1 MDNPPSTPSSGAIG
15 PSQSIQSHSSE
26 SSQVKEPLKGKLDRH
41 EVTALDGNKVEKKL
55 ADSPKE
61 SRKAKAWKGFKDF
74 VSIKSS
80 PPRYTYNA
88 NVQVGG
94 QNFRVY
100 TNSPNL
106 NVWTN
111 NPNTVVSSNTP
122 HTHVQHFHAQPFQGN
137 PFQMQVPGLGVLQL
151 QQPLVFPQTP
161 FSFPPVY
168 QHPPAPPQPAKP
180 VFTHIY
186 QDEAVCKKID
196 QSRVTDRFHMS
207 NDQVGQLESLS
218 KREADRSER
227 FPNTLDS
234 AVAKRKSFDYKRLN
248 EIVKE
253 HQGKL
258 SEKLPTEDAAIKE
271 QGKKMID
278 SLEEGMKRI
287 DTIFKTGVH
296 YFPEEEV
303 EMLKDMRQQL
313 NNERSLVLQV
323 LRQDGAS
330 AAGKKLDWKAAT
342 EFKRLG
348 YDLTH
353 DVTRH
358 LSEYQGKEAKS
369 EEALGSGKAHTVTK
383 LSFEE
388 DGETVEKVFKSEDAV
403 DTSHFKEHTNKD
415 KYLDTQRPRFA
426 ARNLASQSLQDAL
439 GLKLLPKT
447 ELTVHNGK
455 VGLLMDVA
463 KGKQPYTAKEGIAK
477 DIPFDPKENPK
488 VAAEIAKNLNSA
500 EWLDCFCGQQ
510 DRNTGNYLIDP
521 ESGQVTLVDNDHS
534 FYPGQSSIDS
544 SEVRAGASGW
554 LSPWPGPPTL
564 IDREV
569 LNKLNATTVDDIS
582 ARLTGLLEPEE
593 IRATL
598 SRLEELKEHAEV
610 LEEQGLVVDNWETWQ
625 SKTQPPLSAI
635 DYIRRHG
642 SQSAYLNAIPALRTT
657 ESAPQQSSGKPQPRT
672 PSSL

>member
-1 MDNPPSTPSSGAIG
+1 M
-15 PSQSIQSHSSE
+15 
-26 SSQVKEPLKGKLDRH
+26 KGKLDHH
-41 EVTALDGNKVEKKL
+41 EVTALDSSKVDKKL
-55 ADSPKE
+55 PEPPKE
-61 SRKAKAWKGFKDF
+61 SRRAKIWKGFKDF
-74 VSIKSS
+74 VSIKST
-80 PPRYTYNA
+80 PPRYQYNA

-94 QNFRVY
+94 QNFQVY

-106 NVWTN
+106 NVWSN
-111 NPNTVVSSNTP
+111 NSNTVVTSNTP
-122 HTHVQHFHAQPFQGN
+122 HTHLQHFQAQPFQGN
-137 PFQMQVPGLGVLQL
+137 PFQLQVPGLGVLQL
-151 QQPLVFPQTP
+151 QQPLQFPQTR

-168 QHPPAPPQPAKP
+168 QHPLAPQPAKP

-186 QDEAVCKKID
+186 QDEAVCKQID
-196 QSRVTDRFHMS
+196 QSRVTERFHMS
-207 NDQVGQLESLS
+207 EDQVGQLETLS
-218 KREADRSER
+218 KRELGRSER

-234 AVAKRKSFDYKRLN
+234 AVAKRKSFDFQRLN
-248 EIVKE
+248 NIVKE

-258 SEKLPTEDAAIKE
+258 AEKLPTDDASIKE

-278 SLEEGMKRI
+278 SLEEGMQRI
-287 DTIFKTGVH
+287 DTIFKTGIH
-296 YFPEEEV
+296 YFPENEV

-313 NNERSLVLQV
+313 NSERSLVLQV

-330 AAGKKLDWKAAT
+330 AAGEKLDWKSAT

-358 LSEYQGKEAKS
+358 LSEYHGKEAKT

-383 LSFEE
+383 LSFE
-388 DGETVEKVFKSEDAV
+388 DGDETVDKVFKSEDAV
-403 DTSHFKEHTNKD
+403 DTSHFKEHTDKA

-426 ARNLASQSLQDAL
+426 ARNLASQSLQDTL

-463 KGKQPYTAKEGIAK
+463 KGKQPFTAKDGIAK

-510 DRNTGNYLIDP
+510 DRNAGNYLINP
-521 ESGQVTLVDNDHS
+521 ETGQVTLVDNDHS
-534 FYPGQSSIDS
+534 FYPGQTSIDH
-544 SEVRAGASGW
+544 SEVKTGASGW

-564 IDREV
+564 IDRDV
-569 LNKLNATTVDDIS
+569 LNKLNATTVDDIT
-582 ARLTGLLEPEE
+582 AKLTGLLQPEE
-593 IRATL
+593 IEATI
-598 SRLEELKEHAEV
+598 SRLEELKEHAEL
-610 LEEQGLVVDNWETWQ
+610 LEEQGLVVDDWETWQ
-625 SKTQPPLSAI
+625 SKTQPPLSAT

-657 ESAPQQSSGKPQPRT
+657 ESAPQTESRKPQPRT

>member
-1 MDNPPSTPSSGAIG
+1 MANPPSSTGVVN
-15 PSQSIQSHSSE
+15 
-26 SSQVKEPLKGKLDRH
+26 SSQPAPSHTSGLSQLKDPQKGKLDRH
-41 EVTALDGNKVEKKL
+41 AVTALDGDKVEKKL
-55 ADSPKE
+55 SDPSKE
-61 SRKAKAWKGFKDF
+61 SRKAKVKKSFKDF
-74 VSIKSS
+74 FSIKST
-80 PPRYTYNA
+80 PPKYQYNA
-88 NVQVGG
+88 NVRAGG
-94 QNFRVY
+94 QNYQVY

-111 NPNTVVSSNTP
+111 NPNTTVSSNTP
-122 HTHVQHFHAQPFQGN
+122 HTRVQHFQPQPYQGN
-137 PFQMQVPGLGVLQL
+137 PFQLQVPGLGVLQL
-151 QQPLVFPQTP
+151 QQPLTFPQTP
-161 FSFPPVY
+161 FNFPPIY
-168 QHPPAPPQPAKP
+168 QHPPAPPPQPAKP
-180 VFTHIY
+180 VFAHIY
-186 QDEAVCKKID
+186 QDEAVCKQID
-196 QSRVTDRFHMS
+196 QSRVTERFHMS
-207 NDQVGQLESLS
+207 EDQVGQLETLS
-218 KREADRSER
+218 KRELGRSER

-234 AVAKRKSFDYKRLN
+234 AVAKRKSFDYQRLN
-248 EIVKE
+248 DIVKG
-253 HQGKL
+253 HQEKL
-258 SEKLPTEDAAIKE
+258 TEKLPADDASIKA

-278 SLEEGMKRI
+278 SLEEGMQRI

-303 EMLKDMRQQL
+303 EILKDMRQQL
-313 NNERSLVLQV
+313 NSERSLVLQV

-330 AAGKKLDWKAAT
+330 AAGEKLDWQAAT

-353 DVTRH
+353 DVTQH
-358 LSEYQGKEAKS
+358 LSEYQGKAAKS

-388 DGETVEKVFKSEDAV
+388 GSETIEKVFKSEDAV
-403 DTSHFKEHTNKD
+403 DTSHFKDHTAKGS
-415 KYLDTQRPRFA
+415 YLNSQRPRFA

-463 KGKQPYTAKEGIAK
+463 KGKQPFTARNGSAK
-477 DIPFDPKENPK
+477 DIPFDSKENPK

-521 ESGQVTLVDNDHS
+521 STGQVTLVDNDHS
-534 FYPGQSSIDS
+534 FYPGQSSIDR

-554 LSPWPGPPTL
+554 LSPWPGPPAL

-569 LNKLNATTVDDIS
+569 LNKLNAITVDDIT
-582 ARLTGLLEPEE
+582 ARLTGLLEPSE
-593 IRATL
+593 IKATI

-610 LEEQGLVVDNWETWQ
+610 LEEQGLVVDDWETWK

-635 DYIRRHG
+635 DFIKRHG

-657 ESAPQQSSGKPQPRT
+657 ESASQLTPKKPKPRT